1 MYAKDLNELKHQF
14 LIKKREDVRIKHLN
28 DLKAFIEYSQCMEI
42 CMVYNNF
49 DDYNPSIKRKNLI
62 VFDYM
67 IADIMSN
74 KKISI

>member
-1 MYAKDLNELKHQF
+1 MYGD
-14 LIKKREDVRIKHLN
+14 
-28 DLKAFIEYSQCMEI
+28 
-42 CMVYNNF
+42 VYNNF
-49 DDYNPSIKRKNLI
+49 DDYNPSRKRKNLI